1 MRHTYWEIRGLGV
14 EFIAVANEEPE
25 NHKEI
30 RERLDLPFMLLSD
43 PEASVARAYG
53 AYHENEPRERD
64 IARPAMFLIDSAE
77 NGATVIWEHVSP
89 TTRHRMTPNRIVEV
103 LLDGLGRKHQ
113 VVSVHVPSESELL
126 RVIGSYQDP
135 PVGHYRTPGELKS
148 GVGVEREF
156 TQQNAMAA
164 FSEIHRLAEE
174 GWELVTVTAEFEGD
188 RSTGL
193 RYVYRRTV
201 D

>member
-43 PEASVARAYG
+43 PGAEVARAYNI
-53 AYHENEPRERD
+53 YHENEPRERD
-64 IARPAMFLIDSAE
+64 IARPGLFLIDSAE
-77 NGATVIWEHVSP
+77 NGAKVLWDHVGP
-89 TTRHRMTPNRIVEV
+89 TTRHRATPNRIIEE
-103 LLDGLGRKHQ
+103 LLNALGRKHQ
-113 VVSVHVPSESELL
+113 VVSVHVPSETELL
-126 RVIGSYQDP
+126 RVIESYQDP
-135 PVGHYRTPGELKS
+135 PVGHYRTPGELKP

-164 FSEIHRLAEE
+164 FSEVHRLAEE
-174 GWELVTVTAEFEGD
+174 GWTLVTVTPEFEGE
-188 RSTGL
+188 RSTGH
-193 RYVYRRTV
+193 RYVFQRTV
-201 D
+201 E

>member
-25 NHKEI
+25 NHKAI

-43 PEASVARAYG
+43 PGAEVARAYNT
-53 AYHENEPRERD
+53 YHENEPGGRD
-64 IARPAMFLIDSAE
+64 IARPGLFLIDSAE
-77 NGATVIWEHVSP
+77 HGAKVLWDHVGP
-89 TTRHRMTPNRIVEV
+89 TTRHRVTPNRIIEE
-103 LLDGLGRKHQ
+103 LLNALGRKHQ
-113 VVSVHVPSESELL
+113 VVSVHVPSETELL

-135 PVGHYRTPGELKS
+135 PVGHYRTPGELQR

-164 FSEIHRLAEE
+164 FSEVHRLAAE
-174 GWELVTVTAEFEGD
+174 GWTLVTVTPDFEGE
-188 RSTGL
+188 RSTGH
-193 RYVYRRTV
+193 RYVFQRTV
-201 D
+201 E

>member
-43 PEASVARAYG
+43 PGAEVARAYNT
-53 AYHENEPRERD
+53 YHENEPRERD
-64 IARPAMFLIDSAE
+64 IARPGLFLIDSAA
-77 NGATVIWEHVSP
+77 NGAKVLWDHVGP
-89 TTRHRMTPNRIVEV
+89 TTRHRVTPNRIVEE
-103 LLDGLGRKHQ
+103 LLNALGRKHQ
-113 VVSVHVPSESELL
+113 VVSVHVPSETELL

-135 PVGHYRTPGELKS
+135 PVGHYRTIGGLQPA
-148 GVGVEREF
+148 VGVEREF

-164 FSEIHRLAEE
+164 FSEVHRLAEE
-174 GWELVTVTAEFEGD
+174 GWTLVTVTPEFEGE
-188 RSTGL
+188 RSTGH
-193 RYVYRRTV
+193 RYVFQRTV
-201 D
+201 E